1 MSATVIPRWN
11 AATLMRPRSA
21 GVTSIVRRA
30 VKPEGSS
37 PRVVPPS
44 HRRTVAL
51 THVELTWIE
60 KKIEHWLRFG
70 RRAEEKILDR
80 RRSISSFKPGSI
92 FAFVRWA
99 SNDFGTVISR
109 MDIVRAVEPGAR
121 LQTLPFVRPGGE
133 ILLRVDSW
141 PKVERVLQAIDA
153 VEALGID
160 PADAAPEYW
169 RHLHNRLASGNE
181 PRAYTRDQHAAWLK
195 RRSVT
200 L

>member
-1 MSATVIPRWN
+1 MNDNETP
-11 AATLMRPRSA
+11 
-21 GVTSIVRRA
+21 A
-30 VKPEGSS
+30 VL
-37 PRVVPPS
+37 RVVPPS
-44 HRRTVAL
+44 HRCAVPL

-60 KKIEHWLRFG
+60 KKIEFWLRFG

-80 RRSISSFKPGSI
+80 RRSISSFRPGSI

-109 MDIVRAVEPGAR
+109 MDIVRTVAPGER
-121 LQTLPFVRPGGE
+121 YQTLPFVRPGGE
-133 ILLRVDSW
+133 ILLRVAGW
-141 PKVERVLQAIDA
+141 PKVERVLQFIDA
-153 VEALGID
+153 VEALDVD

-169 RHLHNRLASGNE
+169 RHLHNRLAAGHE
-181 PRAYTRDQHAAWLK
+181 PRAYSREQHDAWLK

>member
-1 MSATVIPRWN
+1 MNDNEPSP
-11 AATLMRPRSA
+11 
-21 GVTSIVRRA
+21 
-30 VKPEGSS
+30 

-70 RRAEEKILDR
+70 CRAEEKILDR

-99 SNDFGTVISR
+99 SNDFGTVVSR
-109 MDIVRAVEPGAR
+109 MDIVRAVEAGAR
-121 LQTLPFVRPGGE
+121 YQTLPFVRPGGE

-141 PKVERVLQAIDA
+141 PKVAGDRRRRGARHRSRRRRA
-153 VEALGID
+153 GIL
-160 PADAAPEYW
+160 APPPQP
-169 RHLHNRLASGNE
+169 S
-181 PRAYTRDQHAAWLK
+181 
-195 RRSVT
+195 RRRP
-200 L
+200 

>member
-1 MSATVIPRWN
+1 MSDNTLSPQQ
-11 AATLMRPRSA
+11 AA
-21 GVTSIVRRA
+21 
-30 VKPEGSS
+30 
-37 PRVVPPS
+37 PPS
-44 HRRTVAL
+44 NRAAIAL

-60 KKIEHWLRFG
+60 KKIERWLRFG

-99 SNDFGTVISR
+99 SNDFGTIVSR
-109 MDIVRAVEPGAR
+109 MDIVRAVEAGAPY
-121 LQTLPFVRPGGE
+121 QTLPFVRPGGE
-133 ILLRVDSW
+133 ILLRVDGW

-153 VEALGID
+153 VEALDID

-169 RHLHNRLASGNE
+169 RHLNNRLTADHA
-181 PRAYTRDQHAAWLK
+181 PRAYTREQHAAWLK

-200 L
+200 P

>member
-1 MSATVIPRWN
+1 MNDNEPSP
-11 AATLMRPRSA
+11 
-21 GVTSIVRRA
+21 
-30 VKPEGSS
+30 

-99 SNDFGTVISR
+99 SNYYGTVISR
-109 MDIVRAVEPGAR
+109 MDIVRAIEPGAR
-121 LQTLPFVRPGGE
+121 FQTLPFVRPGGE

-153 VEALGID
+153 VEALDID

-169 RHLHNRLASGNE
+169 RHLHNRLAAGHE
-181 PRAYTRDQHAAWLK
+181 PRPYTREQHAAWLK

>member
-1 MSATVIPRWN
+1 MRIVGIGMDATEIPR
-11 AATLMRPRSA
+11 
-21 GVTSIVRRA
+21 
-30 VKPEGSS
+30 
-37 PRVVPPS
+37 
-44 HRRTVAL
+44 
-51 THVELTWIE
+51 IE
-60 KKIEHWLRFG
+60 KTIEHWLRFG

-80 RRSISSFKPGSI
+80 RRSISSFRPGSI

-99 SNDFGTVISR
+99 SNDYGTVISR
-109 MDIVRAVEPGAR
+109 MDIVQAVEPGAR
-121 LQTLPFVRPGGE
+121 FQTLPFVRPGGE

-153 VEALGID
+153 VETLDID

-169 RHLHNRLASGNE
+169 RHLNNRLAAGHE
-181 PRAYTRDQHAAWLK
+181 PRSYTCDQHAAWLK